1 MYSEQVERKRREML
15 AYPDWQWFDTDQRI
29 EQRKRIDKA
38 VELLEQDA
46 YRSGYE
52 TVSRIEGDLARIM
65 AQYTPESIHL
75 SDETVAAVREARA
88 NMPTI
93 QIPMEEPD
101 NKPGR
106 VEIAFVELLRLT
118 AEIHWNE
125 GARAARAE

>member
-1 MYSEQVERKRREML
+1 MCSEQVERKRREML

-52 TVSRIEGDLARIM
+52 TVSRIEGDFARIM
-65 AQYTPESIHL
+65 AQYTPEGIHL

-88 NMPTI
+88 NMPKWVF
-93 QIPMEEPD
+93 PMEEPD
-101 NKPGR
+101 NKPGH
-106 VEIAFVELLRLT
+106 VEIAFVELLRLA

-125 GARAARAE
+125 GARTARAE